1 MYRKLLKDSTIYGLG
16 AILIK
21 SFAFFTLPIYTRVF
35 TPAEY
40 GIIEMFATIGSLISI
55 MMTMGLD
62 SAQSY
67 YFMEAKNK
75 ATHKI
80 EEITTSILGL
90 RAAIG
95 IGIVGVV
102 GALSPFILDFAFNTD
117 IPKLYLLLV
126 SLSIFFANLISQSL
140 EIYRLVY
147 KPWQFICLSLL
158 QTLSSI
164 GLILYFILVRDMGL
178 VGYFLGMAVSYFFVL
193 LVSWY
198 ATKDYRSFDA
208 FNHKLW
214 PEFLKFG
221 APLVPAGMSIWF
233 MQAGDR
239 WFVMK
244 MLGSHE
250 LGIYAVGAKISVMLA
265 LAVSVF
271 RQAWWPIAMDML
283 HKPEGIAFFRR
294 ISLLYVSAA
303 SLGVIFLALLAP
315 LLVKILAG
323 DEYQESYRLVG
334 VLGWGAALYGF
345 YMLSD
350 LGIFKSKK
358 TYLSVCTNFS
368 GATLNIV
375 LNFVFIQHYGMIGAA
390 YATVISLLVTNV
402 LNMYLSQKLISMKW
416 DWLLYAAAFG
426 VSFFIVIYLGGGL

>member
-1 MYRKLLKDSTIYGLG
+1 MYKKLFKDSAIYGLG

-21 SFAFFTLPIYTRVF
+21 SLAFFTLPIYTRVF
-35 TPAEY
+35 TPEEY
-40 GIIEMFATIGSLISI
+40 GVIEMFTTIGSLLSI
-55 MMTMGLD
+55 IMTMGLD

-90 RAAIG
+90 RVVIG
-95 IGIVGVV
+95 VGVIGLV
-102 GALSPFILDFAFNTD
+102 GALSPFILDFAFNTE
-117 IPKLYLLLV
+117 IPRLYLFLV

-140 EIYRLVY
+140 EVFRLVY
-147 KPWQFICLSLL
+147 KPWHFICLSLL

-164 GLILYFILVRDMGL
+164 GLILYLILARDMG
-178 VGYFLGMAVSYFFVL
+178 VAGYFLGMSVSYFFV
-193 LVSWY
+193 VFICWY
-198 ATKDYRSFDA
+198 ATKGYRSRDA

-214 PEFLKFG
+214 PEFLRFG
-221 APLVPAGMSIWF
+221 VPLVPAGMSIWF

-244 MLGSHE
+244 MLGSHD

-271 RQAWWPIAMDML
+271 RQAWWPIAMDMV
-283 HKPEGIAFFRR
+283 HKPEGVAFFRR
-294 ISLLYVSAA
+294 ISLLYLGAA
-303 SLGVIFLALLAP
+303 SIGTIILTLVAP
-315 LLVKILAG
+315 LLVKILA
-323 DEYQESYRLVG
+323 DEEYRESYRLVG
-334 VLGWGAALYGF
+334 ILGWGAALYGF

-358 TYLSVCTNFS
+358 TYLSVCTNFV
-368 GATLNIV
+368 GAILNIILNYV
-375 LNFVFIQHYGMIGAA
+375 LIQHYGMIGAA
-390 YATVISLLVTNV
+390 YATVASLLVTNM
-402 LNMYLSQKLISMKW
+402 LNMYISQRLMPLKW
-416 DWLLYAAAFG
+416 DWPLYAAA
-426 VSFFIVIYLGGGL
+426 VSISLFIIIYLGGGL